1 MACHTDFN
9 QFIFHLISKMH
20 IRCFKTLHKKN
31 VLCGR
36 ANLQKSVNYTD
47 QQRGARM
54 HHGIR
59 MTGLICH
66 YNLSLQDMHWQNI
79 TSYENVCGYAG
90 CLGSRLAFTGAGV
103 DPTTLCTLTVF
114 LYSINYLLQVETR
127 PLILHFI
134 HLLCSSLFLFIHSP
148 NESALFRCVNHLKVL
163 RLQGFWRLN
172 F

>member
-1 MACHTDFN
+1 MW
-9 QFIFHLISKMH
+9 QSKPAT
-20 IRCFKTLHKKN
+20 ICQLYGSAK
-31 VLCGR
+31 
-36 ANLQKSVNYTD
+36 
-47 QQRGARM
+47 GARM

-66 YNLSLQDMHWQNI
+66 YKPSLQDIHWQNY
-79 TSYENVCGYAG
+79 TSHENVCWYAG

-127 PLILHFI
+127 PLLLHFI

-163 RLQGFWRLN
+163 RLQGFEDWISRNMIFCSSIFNKWL
-172 F
+172 